1 MTPEVYGVD
10 ASHPTDIGALC
21 DARGWSRA
29 RLVHELRRAGRRRS
43 TELPGDDSLRRMIRQ
58 WNGGS
63 RKLSPL
69 YADLLG
75 DVFGISFTE
84 GQVAEKTT
92 QEDPTYDALTERLSS
107 AAAVDRE
114 LVDLLEGQTDSF
126 RTLDRK
132 LGARL
137 LLSQT
142 EGHLTTSAELLRYSL
157 PGPFRPELASVV
169 AEIAALAGWQALD
182 LGDLQKAWD
191 LHDTAKLAAR
201 ESGDL
206 AALGHVTAQQGYILL
221 DADQP
226 KAAVAL
232 MQHARMEVSGAI
244 PETLASW
251 LWAAEAEALAACGEE
266 RQARAA
272 LDMAAHHLPGPGG
285 ERLPYVFLDDVHLAR
300 WRGHTLAR
308 LGAAEAV
315 EDLSSAVTRLDPSF
329 TRAAAGLRCDLALAL
344 SVQGHVDAAKVE
356 AAKADE
362 LARKTSSARQRAR
375 ITRLLHA

>member
-1 MTPEVYGVD
+1 ME

-21 DARGWSRA
+21 EDRGWSRA

-43 TELPGDDSLRRMIRQ
+43 TELPDDDSLKRMVRQ

-69 YADLLG
+69 YAELLG
-75 DVFGISFTE
+75 EVFEVTFTE
-84 GQVAEKTT
+84 DHPREKNFGEQATDG
-92 QEDPTYDALTERLSS
+92 ELIERLDS
-107 AAAVDRE
+107 AAAVDRD
-114 LVDLLEGQTDSF
+114 LVRLLEGQTESF
-126 RTLDRK
+126 RTLDRR

-142 EGHLTTSAELLRYSL
+142 EGHLTTSAELLKYSL
-157 PGPFRPELASVV
+157 PGPCRPELASVV

-182 LGDLQKAWD
+182 LGDLKKSWE

-221 DADQP
+221 DANQP
-226 KAAVAL
+226 KAALAL
-232 MQHARMEVSGAI
+232 MQHARTEVSGGI
-244 PETLASW
+244 PDVLASW

-272 LDMAAHHLPGPGG
+272 LDMAAQQLPGPGG
-285 ERLPYVFLDDVHLAR
+285 EHLPYVFLDEVHLAR

-344 SVQGHVDAAKVE
+344 SVQGNVTEARTE
-356 AAKADE
+356 AAKAED

-375 ITRLLHA
+375 IKRLLHG